1 MVTRSGTV
9 GRVIY
14 VGQQLAGKLI
24 SDDLIHIRL
33 EDETI
38 RFYTY
43 MMLKNTL
50 GQHQLLRNEYGS
62 VQTHL
67 EPTHVRDVIVPMPEN
82 REVLEQ
88 LVDTL
93 RESIA
98 AREESWTLED
108 RAGCMFNDLMTIAES
123 MLILELVLS
132 RRSCAFSNW
141 AVRTHHAN
149 RFTS

>member
-1 MVTRSGTV
+1 M
-9 GRVIY
+9 
-14 VGQQLAGKLI
+14 GQQLAGKLI
-24 SDDLIHIRL
+24 SDDLIHIRI

-43 MMLKNTL
+43 MMLKHTL

-67 EPTHVRDVIVPMPEN
+67 EPSHVREVIVPIPED

-88 LVDTL
+88 LVDAL

-98 AREESWTLED
+98 AREKSWKLEEQ
-108 RAGCMFNDLMTIAES
+108 ASSMFNQLMTVS
-123 MLILELVLS
+123 GQ
-132 RRSCAFSNW
+132 
-141 AVRTHHAN
+141 
-149 RFTS
+149 